1 MMKLLAFAAI
11 LALFAPALYAEDK
24 LQLSPPPTWKDGWKQ
39 VSEQPGRGFRVMVF
53 VPTADAAQ
61 VNAAK
66 ESVTVMEA
74 SGGPQEDRVAT
85 LYQAW
90 SQTAQKTCSGM
101 FVGRLSP
108 RAEEEFAI
116 AYAQFYCPK
125 RNGLEEGG
133 VDLAKILA
141 SPSSAFLVVV
151 GKRTAP
157 FKTEASGQI
166 SYATGEETKA
176 MAEWMQSTNDYLAR
190 GVRACRGPA
199 LEMKCSQ

>member
-1 MMKLLAFAAI
+1 MKLFAFALT

-74 SGGPQEDRVAT
+74 SGGPQENRVAT

-108 RAEEEFAI
+108 RGEGEFTI

-133 VDLAKILA
+133 VDAAKIMA
-141 SPSSAFLVVV
+141 SPTSAFMVVV

-157 FKTEASGQI
+157 FRSEAGGRI
-166 SYATGEETKA
+166 SYATSEETQA
-176 MAEWMQSTNDYLAR
+176 MAEWQQNTNEYLTR
-190 GVRACRGPA
+190 GVRACRGPV

>member
-1 MMKLLAFAAI
+1 MMKSFFAVAI
-11 LALFAPALYAEDK
+11 ALFALPVHAEDK
-24 LQLSPPPTWKDGWKQ
+24 LQLSPPPAWKDGWKQ
-39 VSEQPGRGFRVMVF
+39 VSEQPGRGYRVMVF
-53 VPTADAAQ
+53 VPTADAGQ

-66 ESVTVMEA
+66 DSLTIMEA
-74 SGGPQEDRVAT
+74 SGGAQEDRVAT

-108 RAEEEFAI
+108 RAEEQFTI

-133 VDLAKILA
+133 VDLAKIMA
-141 SPSSAFLVVV
+141 SPTSAFLVVV

-157 FKTEASGQI
+157 FKTEPAGRI
-166 SYATGEETKA
+166 SYATSEETQA
-176 MAEWMQSTNDYLAR
+176 MAEWMKSTHEYLTN
-190 GVRACRGPA
+190 GVRACRGPV